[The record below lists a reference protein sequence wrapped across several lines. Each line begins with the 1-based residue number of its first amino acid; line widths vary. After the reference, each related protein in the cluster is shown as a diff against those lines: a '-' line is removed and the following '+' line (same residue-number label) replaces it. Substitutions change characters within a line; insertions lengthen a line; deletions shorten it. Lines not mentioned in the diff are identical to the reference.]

1 MQVSFSTEEAKVIIA
16 TVVVKVQEGANEL
29 SKVVKMSAI
38 GKYPFLTLD
47 QQSFDFE
54 NLLVGKTASQ
64 VFNLN
69 NSSLVPTHY
78 TIEKV
83 KDDGKDV
90 AIQVDHT
97 EGEITPG
104 QIVKITVTY
113 TPQIAGVKSFCL
125 FKASAFGGNEIEFSC
140 RGEADGYNVELS
152 SRTVQF
158 GEVEVQQTTNRLLNV
173 INNSDLPTSF

>member
-83 KDDGKDV
+83 KDDGKDM

-104 QIVKITVTY
+104 
-113 TPQIAGVKSFCL
+113 
-125 FKASAFGGNEIEFSC
+125 
-140 RGEADGYNVELS
+140 
-152 SRTVQF
+152 
-158 GEVEVQQTTNRLLNV
+158 
-173 INNSDLPTSF
+173 